1 MTHSFLQHLLGT
13 YRGQVLA
20 SWTFLILVEGDGQLS
35 DGKSKGN
42 QQAMCVSK
50 RGTLSALGRSG
61 LTKREHLT
69 KTRGRC
75 WGPGREQLVPG
86 VMDGGAPDSEA
97 RVGCP
102 QGGCWEAAGMCG

>member
-42 QQAMCVSK
+42 QQAVCEQK
-50 RGTLSALGRSG
+50 RDAFSIR
-61 LTKREHLT
+61 
-69 KTRGRC
+69 
-75 WGPGREQLVPG
+75 
-86 VMDGGAPDSEA
+86 
-97 RVGCP
+97 
-102 QGGCWEAAGMCG
+102 